1 MSTDIRSRFPQAS
14 ADFLAR
20 NPQLSTT
27 AKTSPVKNKTTTT
40 GIAAHDPHDVT
51 GGHVSKPRIRQ
62 DHDGLNSTEAAFKAH
77 LESVHSGATR
87 MIIGSQNITLKLANG
102 VRYTPDFNVTDRSGD
117 ALPEFYE
124 VKGFMRD
131 DAAVKI
137 KVAAAL
143 YPQFLFF
150 LVTKRAKKLGGGW
163 DVQEV
168 LP

>member
-1 MSTDIRSRFPQAS
+1 
-14 ADFLAR
+14 
-20 NPQLSTT
+20 
-27 AKTSPVKNKTTTT
+27 
-40 GIAAHDPHDVT
+40 
-51 GGHVSKPRIRQ
+51 
-62 DHDGLNSTEAAFKAH
+62 
-77 LESVHSGATR
+77 

-102 VRYTPDFNVTDRSGD
+102 VRYTLDFNVTDRSGD
-117 ALPEFYE
+117 ALPEFFE

-131 DAAVKI
+131 DASVKL

-143 YPQFLFF
+143 YRQFIFY